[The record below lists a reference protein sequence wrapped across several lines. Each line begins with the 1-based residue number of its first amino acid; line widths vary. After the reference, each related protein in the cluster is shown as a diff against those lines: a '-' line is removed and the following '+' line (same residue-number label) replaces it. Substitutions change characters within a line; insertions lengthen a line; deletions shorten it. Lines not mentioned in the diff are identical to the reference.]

1 MTQSEGTIRVAVTQA
16 APEWLDLEKTV
27 EKTCRLIEEAA
38 TNGAKLVT
46 FPECWIPG
54 YPAWIWYVSPVSLRS
69 IQGVTNFNHPRSRAV
84 DFEFSTIY
92 IKNSLK
98 IDSPQMAQIR
108 ACAAKNHINVSLGF
122 SENHNHSLYISQ
134 ATIGS
139 DGEILMARRKL
150 MPSHMERTVFGDAS
164 GNCLNNVVEVP
175 GVGRIGAL
183 ACWEH
188 AQPLL
193 KYNTILQRETFHVA
207 AWPPVFEHPG
217 GPGLWSMSSAGLLSI
232 APSQFGRVRAHV
244 NTIGTQNL
252 SQTYAIESQS
262 FVLHTTTVLTQKGVD
277 RMGTGSG
284 SLMNVPGGGSSAIFG
299 PDGRKLSVDIPE
311 TEEGIIY
318 ADLDPDDI
326 LRYKA
331 FIDVGGHY
339 SRPDI
344 LWLGSDN
351 REKKHSRIH
360 EG

>member
-27 EKTCRLIEEAA
+27 DKTCQLIEEAA
-38 TNGAKLVT
+38 ANGAKLVT
-46 FPECWIPG
+46 FPECWLPG
-54 YPAWIWYVSPVSLRS
+54 YPAWIWSRS
-69 IQGVTNFNHPRSRAV
+69 V

-98 IDSPQMAQIR
+98 IDSPQMARIR
-108 ACAAKNHINVSLGF
+108 ACAATSHINVSLGF

-134 ATIGS
+134 ATIGT
-139 DGEILMARRKL
+139 DGKILMARRKL

-164 GNCLNNVVEVP
+164 GNCLKNVVEVP
-175 GVGRIGAL
+175 EVGRIGAL

-217 GPGLWSMSSAGLLSI
+217 GPELWSMS
-232 APSQFGRVRAHV
+232 RA
-244 NTIGTQNL
+244 GTQNL

-262 FVLHTTTVLTQKGVD
+262 FVLHTTAVLTQEGVD
-277 RMGTGSG
+277 RMGTGTG
-284 SLMNVPGGGSSAIFG
+284 SLMNSPGGGSSAIFG
-299 PDGRKLSVDIPE
+299 PDGRKLSIDIPE

-318 ADLDPDDI
+318 ADLNPDDI

-344 LWLGSDN
+344 LWLGSDD
-351 REKKHSRIH
+351 REKKHSRIQ